1 MKEFVLVIYAINYQ
15 CLLSFLSSFDRAHE
29 KFISKNCTTKMTP
42 LTTRFYF
49 FSYIYIYIMY
59 YLYYLLFFGS
69 LILGKTFD
77 SS

>member
-15 CLLSFLSSFDRAHE
+15 CLMSFLSSFDRAHE

-49 FSYIYIYIMY
+49 FSYIYIYIINV
-59 YLYYLLFFGS
+59 LF
-69 LILGKTFD
+69 ILFIIFWKFD
-77 SS
+77 FRKNF

>member
-49 FSYIYIYIMY
+49 FSYIYIINV
-59 YLYYLLFFGS
+59 LF
-69 LILGKTFD
+69 ILFILFIIFWKFD
-77 SS
+77 FRKNF